1 MTSVTAYTNARILD
15 PATGTDTMGGLIV
28 EDGVITE
35 VGANVTAAKAAD
47 VIECGGKCLA
57 PGLIDMRAFVGEP
70 GFDHKESFASAGA
83 AAAAGGITT
92 LLSQPQTNPIVDEP
106 ALAGFIARRARDT
119 SAVNVKTMAAITK
132 GLAGKEM
139 TEMGL
144 LAEAGAVAFT
154 DGDRAVADARV
165 MRRALAYA
173 ANWDF
178 LIVQYPE
185 DPSLAA
191 DGCMNEGELSS
202 RLGLVGIPVAA
213 EVVIIERDLRLVALT
228 GGRYHAAVVSTA
240 DAVAAIRSAKANGVR
255 ATCAVAAHHFA
266 LNETEIGEYRTFA
279 KTAPPLRSEPDRAAM
294 VDGLADG
301 TIDVIVSDHSPQDQE
316 SKRRPFATAEP
327 GIAGL
332 QTMLPL
338 ALELVHGGHISL
350 LDLLAKMTINPAR
363 LLGLDTGILAPGT
376 PADLV
381 LIELDVPWRLSEL
394 GLKSKSKNTPFDGR
408 PVQGRVAR
416 TVVGGETVFALT
428 AAHA

>member
-1 MTSVTAYTNARILD
+1 
-15 PATGTDTMGGLIV
+15 
-28 EDGVITE
+28 
-35 VGANVTAAKAAD
+35 
-47 VIECGGKCLA
+47 
-57 PGLIDMRAFVGEP
+57 
-70 GFDHKESFASAGA
+70 
-83 AAAAGGITT
+83 
-92 LLSQPQTNPIVDEP
+92 
-106 ALAGFIARRARDT
+106 
-119 SAVNVKTMAAITK
+119 
-132 GLAGKEM
+132 
-139 TEMGL
+139 
-144 LAEAGAVAFT
+144 
-154 DGDRAVADARV
+154 VADAQV

-202 RLGLVGIPVAA
+202 RLGLAGIPVAA
-213 EVVIIERDLRLVALT
+213 EVVIIERDLRLAALT
-228 GGRYHAAVVSTA
+228 GTRYHAAIVSTE
-240 DAVAAIRSAKANGVR
+240 DSVAAIRRAKANGVR

-294 VDGLADG
+294 VEGLADG
-301 TIDVIVSDHSPQDQE
+301 AIDVIVSDHSPQDQE
-316 SKRRPFATAEP
+316 TKRRPFATAEP

-363 LLGLDTGILAPGT
+363 LLGLDAGTLAPGA

-381 LIELDVPWRLSEL
+381 LIELDVPWRLSES

-408 PVQGRVAR
+408 PVQGRVVH
-416 TVVGGETVFALT
+416 TVVGGKTVFDLT
-428 AAHA
+428 ADHA

>member
-1 MTSVTAYTNARILD
+1 MTNVTAYINARILN
-15 PATGTDTMGGLIV
+15 PATSRDTMGGLIV
-28 EDGVITE
+28 EDGLITE

-47 VIECGGKCLA
+47 VIDCGGNCLA

-92 LLSQPQTNPIVDEP
+92 LISQPQTNPIVDEP

-132 GLAGKEM
+132 GLGGKEM

-213 EVVIIERDLRLVALT
+213 EVE
-228 GGRYHAAVVSTA
+228 G
-240 DAVAAIRSAKANGVR
+240 
-255 ATCAVAAHHFA
+255 
-266 LNETEIGEYRTFA
+266 
-279 KTAPPLRSEPDRAAM
+279 
-294 VDGLADG
+294 
-301 TIDVIVSDHSPQDQE
+301 
-316 SKRRPFATAEP
+316 
-327 GIAGL
+327 
-332 QTMLPL
+332 
-338 ALELVHGGHISL
+338 
-350 LDLLAKMTINPAR
+350 
-363 LLGLDTGILAPGT
+363 
-376 PADLV
+376 
-381 LIELDVPWRLSEL
+381 
-394 GLKSKSKNTPFDGR
+394 
-408 PVQGRVAR
+408 
-416 TVVGGETVFALT
+416 
-428 AAHA
+428 

>member
-1 MTSVTAYTNARILD
+1 MTTVTAYTNARILD
-15 PATGTDTMGGLIV
+15 PDTGTDATGGLIT

-35 VGANVTAAKAAD
+35 MGPDVTAPKGAE
-47 VIECGGKCLA
+47 VIDCSGHCLA

-70 GFDHKESFASAGA
+70 GFDHKETFASAGA

-92 LLSQPQTNPIVDEP
+92 LISQPQTDPIVDEP

-132 GLAGKEM
+132 GLGGKEM

-144 LAEAGAVAFT
+144 LADAGAVAFT
-154 DGDRAVADARV
+154 DGDRAVADAQV
-165 MRRALAYA
+165 MRRALSYA
-173 ANWDF
+173 SNWDF

-202 RLGLVGIPVAA
+202 RLGLVGIPGAA
-213 EVVIIERDLRLVALT
+213 EVVIIERDLRLAALT
-228 GGRYHAAVVSTA
+228 GARYHAAVVSTA

-255 ATCAVAAHHFA
+255 ATCAAAAHHFA

-294 VDGLADG
+294 VAGLADG
-301 TIDVIVSDHSPQDQE
+301 AIDVIVSDHSPQDQE
-316 SKRRPFATAEP
+316 SKRRPFALAEP

-350 LDLLAKMTINPAR
+350 LELLAKMTINPAR
-363 LLGLDTGILAPGT
+363 LLGLDCGTLAPGA

-381 LIELDVPWRLSEL
+381 IIEMDVPWRLSEL

-408 PVQGRVAR
+408 PVQGRVTR

-428 AAHA
+428 VAHA

>member
-1 MTSVTAYTNARILD
+1 MTKVTAFINARVLD
-15 PATGTDTMGGLIV
+15 PASGLDASGGVIV
-28 EDGVITE
+28 EDAVIAE
-35 VGANVTAAKAAD
+35 VGAKVTAPKSAE
-47 VIECGGKCLA
+47 VIDCSGQCLA

-70 GFDHKESFASAGA
+70 GFDHKETFASAGA
-83 AAAAGGITT
+83 AAAAGGVTT
-92 LLSQPQTNPIVDEP
+92 LISQPQTNPIVDEP
-106 ALAGFIARRARDT
+106 AVAGFIARRARDT

-132 GLAGKEM
+132 GLGGKEM

-154 DGDRAVADARV
+154 DGDRGVADAQV

-185 DPSLAA
+185 DPNLAG

-213 EVVIIERDLRLVALT
+213 EVVMVERDLRLAELT
-228 GGRYHAAVVSTA
+228 GARYHAACVSTEA
-240 DAVAAIRSAKANGVR
+240 AVAAIRAAKAKGTR
-255 ATCAVAAHHFA
+255 TTCGVAAHHFA

-294 VDGLADG
+294 VEGLADG
-301 TIDVIVSDHSPQDQE
+301 AIDVIVSDHAPQDQE
-316 SKRRPFATAEP
+316 TKRRPFAAAEP

-338 ALELVHGGHISL
+338 ALGLVHGGHVGL
-350 LDLLAKMTINPAR
+350 LDLLAKVTINPAR
-363 LLGLDTGILAPGT
+363 LLGLDSGTLSPGA

-381 LIELDVPWRLSEL
+381 LIDLEVPWRLSERA
-394 GLKSKSKNTPFDGR
+394 LKSKSKNTPFDGR
-408 PVQGRVAR
+408 PVQGRAIR
-416 TVVGGETVFALT
+416 TIVGGETVFALT
-428 AAHA
+428 TEPA

>member
-28 EDGVITE
+28 EDGLITE

-363 LLGLDTGILAPGT
+363 LLGLDTGTLAPGT

-381 LIELDVPWRLSEL
+381 LIELDVPWRLSEP

>member
-363 LLGLDTGILAPGT
+363 LLGLDTGTLAPGT

-381 LIELDVPWRLSEL
+381 LIELDVPWRLSEP

>member
-144 LAEAGAVAFT
+144 LAEAGAAAFT

-279 KTAPPLRSEPDRAAM
+279 KTAPPLRSESDRAAM

-316 SKRRPFATAEP
+316 SKRRPFAMAEP

-363 LLGLDTGILAPGT
+363 LLGLDTGTLAPGA

-381 LIELDVPWRLSEL
+381 LIELDVPWRLSEP

-428 AAHA
+428 TAHA

>member
-1 MTSVTAYTNARILD
+1 MTKVTAFINARVLD
-15 PATGTDTMGGLIV
+15 PASGLDASGGVIV
-28 EDGVITE
+28 EDAVIAE
-35 VGANVTAAKAAD
+35 VGAKVTAPKSAE
-47 VIECGGKCLA
+47 VIDCSGQCLA

-70 GFDHKESFASAGA
+70 GFDHKETFASAGA
-83 AAAAGGITT
+83 AAAAGGVTT
-92 LLSQPQTNPIVDEP
+92 LISQPQTNPIVDEP
-106 ALAGFIARRARDT
+106 AVAGFIARRARDT

-132 GLAGKEM
+132 GLGGKEM

-154 DGDRAVADARV
+154 DGDRGVADAQV

-185 DPSLAA
+185 DPNLAG

-213 EVVIIERDLRLVALT
+213 EVVMVERDLRLAELT
-228 GGRYHAAVVSTA
+228 GARYHAACVSTEA
-240 DAVAAIRSAKANGVR
+240 AVAAIRAAKAKGTR
-255 ATCAVAAHHFA
+255 TTCGVAAHHFA

-294 VDGLADG
+294 VEGLADG
-301 TIDVIVSDHSPQDQE
+301 AIDVIVSDHAPQDQE
-316 SKRRPFATAEP
+316 TKRRPFAAAEP

-338 ALELVHGGHISL
+338 ALGLVHGGHVGL
-350 LDLLAKMTINPAR
+350 LDLLAKVTINPAR
-363 LLGLDTGILAPGT
+363 LLGLDSGTLSPGA

-381 LIELDVPWRLSEL
+381 LIDLEVPWRLSER

-408 PVQGRVAR
+408 PVQGRAIR
-416 TVVGGETVFALT
+416 TIVGGETVFALT
-428 AAHA
+428 AEPA

>member
-1 MTSVTAYTNARILD
+1 MTKVTAFINARVLD
-15 PATGTDTMGGLIV
+15 PASGLDASGGVIV
-28 EDGVITE
+28 EDAVIAE
-35 VGANVTAAKAAD
+35 VGAKVTAPKSAE
-47 VIECGGKCLA
+47 VIDCSGQCLA

-70 GFDHKESFASAGA
+70 GFDHKETFASAGA
-83 AAAAGGITT
+83 AAAAGGVTT
-92 LLSQPQTNPIVDEP
+92 LISQPQTNPIVDEP
-106 ALAGFIARRARDT
+106 AVAGFIARRARDT

-132 GLAGKEM
+132 GLGGKEM

-154 DGDRAVADARV
+154 DGDRGVADAQV

-185 DPSLAA
+185 DPSLAG
-191 DGCMNEGELSS
+191 DGCMNEGELSR

-213 EVVIIERDLRLVALT
+213 EVVMVERDLRLAELT
-228 GGRYHAAVVSTA
+228 GARYHAACVSTEA
-240 DAVAAIRSAKANGVR
+240 AVAAIRAAKAKGTR
-255 ATCAVAAHHFA
+255 TTCGVAAHHFA

-294 VDGLADG
+294 VEGLADG
-301 TIDVIVSDHSPQDQE
+301 AIDVIVSDHAPQDQE
-316 SKRRPFATAEP
+316 TKRRPFAAAEP

-338 ALELVHGGHISL
+338 ALGLVHGGHVGL
-350 LDLLAKMTINPAR
+350 LDLLAKVTINPAR
-363 LLGLDTGILAPGT
+363 LLGLDSGTLSPGA

-381 LIELDVPWRLSEL
+381 LIDLEVPWRLSER

-408 PVQGRVAR
+408 PVQGRAIR
-416 TVVGGETVFALT
+416 TIVGGETVFALT
-428 AAHA
+428 TGPA

>member
-1 MTSVTAYTNARILD
+1 MSTATAFTNARLLD
-15 PATGTDTMGGLIV
+15 PASGMDSTGAVVIQDGLILEAGTNV
-28 EDGVITE
+28 KPPKGAQVI
-35 VGANVTAAKAAD
+35 D
-47 VIECGGKCLA
+47 CGGHCLS

-70 GFDHKESFASAGA
+70 GFDHKETFASAGEA
-83 AAAAGGITT
+83 AVAGGVTT
-92 LLSQPQTNPIVDEP
+92 LISQPQTDPIVDEP
-106 ALAGFIARRARDT
+106 AVAGYIARRARDT
-119 SAVNVKTMAAITK
+119 SLVNVKTMATITK
-132 GLAGKEM
+132 GLGGEQM

-154 DGDRAVADARV
+154 DGDRAVADAQV

-178 LIVQYPE
+178 LIVQFPE
-185 DPSLAA
+185 DASLAA

-213 EVVIIERDLRLVALT
+213 EVVMVERDLRLAEMT
-228 GGRYHAAVVSTA
+228 GARYHAACISTSMA
-240 DAVAAIRSAKANGVR
+240 AAAIRRAKANGIRVS
-255 ATCAVAAHHFA
+255 CGVAAHHFA

-279 KTAPPLRSEPDRAAM
+279 KTAPPLRAEPDRAAM
-294 VDGLADG
+294 VDALADG

-332 QTMLPL
+332 QTLLPL

-350 LDLLAKMTINPAR
+350 LDLLAKMTVNPAR
-363 LLGLDTGILAPGT
+363 LLGLPCGELTPGA

-381 LIELDVPWRLSEL
+381 VFDLDVPWRLGEAK
-394 GLKSKSKNTPFDGR
+394 LKSKSKNTPFDGR
-408 PVQGRVAR
+408 PVQGRALR
-416 TVVGGETVFALT
+416 TVVGGDTVFDL
-428 AAHA
+428 AAEPV

>member
-1 MTSVTAYTNARILD
+1 MSTITAYINARLLD
-15 PATGTDTMGGLIV
+15 PATDTDAMGGLIV
-28 EDGVITE
+28 EDGVIAE
-35 VGANVTAAKAAD
+35 MGANITAPKAAE
-47 VIECGGKCLA
+47 VIDCGGKCLA

-70 GFDHKESFASAGA
+70 GFDHKETFATAGA

-92 LLSQPQTNPIVDEP
+92 LISQPQTDPIVDEP

-132 GLAGKEM
+132 GLGGKEM

-154 DGDRAVADARV
+154 DGNRSVADAQV

-202 RLGLVGIPVAA
+202 RLGLAGIPVAA
-213 EVVIIERDLRLVALT
+213 EVVIIERDLRLAALT
-228 GGRYHAAVVSTA
+228 GTRYHAAIVSTE
-240 DAVAAIRSAKANGVR
+240 DSVAAIRRAKANGVR

-294 VDGLADG
+294 VEGLADG
-301 TIDVIVSDHSPQDQE
+301 AIDVIVSDHSPQDQE
-316 SKRRPFATAEP
+316 TKRRPFATAEP

-363 LLGLDTGILAPGT
+363 LLGLDAGTLAPGA

-381 LIELDVPWRLSEL
+381 LIELDVPWRLSES

-408 PVQGRVAR
+408 PVQGRVVH
-416 TVVGGETVFALT
+416 TVVGGKTVFDLT
-428 AAHA
+428 ADHA

>member
-1 MTSVTAYTNARILD
+1 MSTITAYINARLLD
-15 PATGTDTMGGLIV
+15 PATDTDAMGGLIV
-28 EDGVITE
+28 EDGVIAE
-35 VGANVTAAKAAD
+35 MGANITAPKAAE
-47 VIECGGKCLA
+47 VIDCGGKCLA

-70 GFDHKESFASAGA
+70 GFDHKETFATAGA

-92 LLSQPQTNPIVDEP
+92 LISQPQTDPIVDEP

-132 GLAGKEM
+132 GLGGKEM

-154 DGDRAVADARV
+154 DGNRSVADAQV

-202 RLGLVGIPVAA
+202 RLGLAGIPVAA
-213 EVVIIERDLRLVALT
+213 EVVIIERDLRLTALT
-228 GGRYHAAVVSTA
+228 GTRYHAAIVSTE
-240 DAVAAIRSAKANGVR
+240 DSVAAIRRAKANGVR

-294 VDGLADG
+294 VEGLADG
-301 TIDVIVSDHSPQDQE
+301 AIDVIVSDHSPQDQE
-316 SKRRPFATAEP
+316 TKRRPFATAEP

-363 LLGLDTGILAPGT
+363 LLGLDAGTLAPGA

-381 LIELDVPWRLSEL
+381 LIELDVPWRLSES

-408 PVQGRVAR
+408 PVQGRVVH
-416 TVVGGETVFALT
+416 TVVGGKTVFDLT
-428 AAHA
+428 ADHA

>member
-28 EDGVITE
+28 EDGLITE

-202 RLGLVGIPVAA
+202 RLGLVGIPAAA

-350 LDLLAKMTINPAR
+350 LDLLAKMTVNPAR
-363 LLGLDTGILAPGT
+363 LLGLDTGTLAPGT

-408 PVQGRVAR
+408 PVQGRVAQPWS
-416 TVVGGETVFALT
+416 
-428 AAHA
+428 AAKLCSP

>member
-28 EDGVITE
+28 EDGLITE

-92 LLSQPQTNPIVDEP
+92 LISQPQTNPIVDEP

-132 GLAGKEM
+132 GLGGKEM

-350 LDLLAKMTINPAR
+350 LDLLAKMTVNPAR
-363 LLGLDTGILAPGT
+363 LLGLDTGTLAPGT

-381 LIELDVPWRLSEL
+381 LIELDVPWRLSEP

>member
-28 EDGVITE
+28 EDGLITE

-47 VIECGGKCLA
+47 VIECGGKCLT

-350 LDLLAKMTINPAR
+350 LDLLAKMTVNPAR
-363 LLGLDTGILAPGT
+363 LLGLDTGTLAPGT

-428 AAHA
+428 AGHA

>member
-92 LLSQPQTNPIVDEP
+92 LISQPQTNPIVDEP

-132 GLAGKEM
+132 GLGGKEM

-363 LLGLDTGILAPGT
+363 LLGLDTGTLAPGT

-381 LIELDVPWRLSEL
+381 LIELDVPWRLSEP

>member
-1 MTSVTAYTNARILD
+1 MTKVTAFINARILD
-15 PATGTDTMGGLIV
+15 PASGLDTSGSLIV
-28 EDGVITE
+28 EDGVIAE
-35 VGANVTAAKAAD
+35 AGPNVTAPKSAE
-47 VIECGGKCLA
+47 VIDCGDNCLA

-70 GFDHKESFASAGA
+70 GFDHKETFASAGA
-83 AAAAGGITT
+83 AAAAGGVTT
-92 LLSQPQTNPIVDEP
+92 LTSQPQTNPIVDEP
-106 ALAGFIARRARDT
+106 AVAGFIARRAKDT
-119 SAVNVKTMAAITK
+119 SVVNVKTMAAITK
-132 GLAGKEM
+132 GLGGKEM

-154 DGDRAVADARV
+154 DGDRAVADAQV
-165 MRRALAYA
+165 MRRAMAYA

-202 RLGLVGIPVAA
+202 RLGLVGIPAAA
-213 EVVIIERDLRLVALT
+213 EVVMVERDLRLAELT
-228 GGRYHAAVVSTA
+228 GARYHAACVSTEA
-240 DAVAAIRSAKANGVR
+240 AVAAIRAAKAKGTR
-255 ATCAVAAHHFA
+255 ATCGVAAHHFA

-294 VDGLADG
+294 VAGLADG
-301 TIDVIVSDHSPQDQE
+301 AIDVIVSDHSPQDQE
-316 SKRRPFATAEP
+316 TKRRPFAAAEP

-338 ALELVHGGHISL
+338 ALELVHGGHVPL
-350 LDLLAKMTINPAR
+350 LELLAKVTINPAR
-363 LLGLDTGILAPGT
+363 LLGLDSGTLSPGA

-381 LIELDVPWRLSEL
+381 LIDLEVPWRLSEP

-408 PVQGRVAR
+408 PVQGRAIR
-416 TVVGGETVFALT
+416 TIVGGETVFALT
-428 AAHA
+428 PEPA